1 MLPRCDKTHVL
12 VLEELNPDVLRQEP
26 FHKVTVQSLLT
37 PGTLEHNRTYE
48 CRAQNSMGNTS
59 GALGPISVGE
69 PWTLLQ
75 AVTGGVPGE
84 LLPPTPGSQGPEFQ
98 RRADPSCTESSFPC
112 ATLGSS

>member
-12 VLEELNPDVLRQEP
+12 VLEEPNPDVLRQEP

-69 PWTLLQ
+69 PWTPAPGCDRRGAQ
-75 AVTGGVPGE
+75 GTIPSHSWEPRARVSVPS
-84 LLPPTPGSQGPEFQ
+84 GSQPY
-98 RRADPSCTESSFPC
+98 RV
-112 ATLGSS
+112 